1 MIFVAGRRVLVAVE
15 SGPVAHTG
23 RDWRN
28 NLNQD
33 SNSFNQDSGVGVSGP
48 AARVGADSGGGGGAP
63 LLGSGLQ
70 DCPMAPKPC
79 TFVSFPAR
87 SYFHLHT

>member
-1 MIFVAGRRVLVAVE
+1 MMIFVAGRRVLVAVE

-48 AARVGADSGGGGGAP
+48 AARVGADSGGGGRGPGVAGA
-63 LLGSGLQ
+63 LGPHSLGQ
-70 DCPMAPKPC
+70 VCRIVPWHQNRAP
-79 TFVSFPAR
+79 S
-87 SYFHLHT
+87 

>member
-1 MIFVAGRRVLVAVE
+1 MAGRRVLVAVE

-48 AARVGADSGGGGGAP
+48 AARVGADSGGGGAGPHSLGQVCRIVPWHQNRAP
-63 LLGSGLQ
+63 S
-70 DCPMAPKPC
+70 
-79 TFVSFPAR
+79 
-87 SYFHLHT
+87 

>member
-1 MIFVAGRRVLVAVE
+1 MAGRRVLVAVE

-48 AARVGADSGGGGGAP
+48 AARRHGSGPTRGGGGGRGPVVAGA
-63 LLGSGLQ
+63 LG
-70 DCPMAPKPC
+70 P
-79 TFVSFPAR
+79 
-87 SYFHLHT
+87 